1 MEDYLLSVSDA
12 AKRLDINRNQT
23 YDLINRGL
31 LKTLKFKSLKVRNS
45 EINRFLAE
53 YEGKDLSD
61 LDNIR
66 NLDLIQISTNLK

>member
-1 MEDYLLSVSDA
+1 MEDYLLSVSDV
-12 AKRLDINRNQT
+12 AKRLDISRNQT

-31 LKTLKFKSLKVRNS
+31 IKTLKFKSLKVRNS
-45 EINRFLAE
+45 EINRFLSE

-66 NLDLIQISTNLK
+66 NLDLN